1 MARMINSRRLATLV
15 IVSASGCLG
24 SAAAADRASENAV
37 RLAMLRYGLEAK
49 TSVCFSGSFL
59 SLVAMETSAGI
70 GQELDQV
77 DLSSDDLFSHP
88 LAVMTGEGA
97 FELTDDEVSRLRS
110 FVLQGGFLLAS
121 AGCSSDAWAISMRR
135 ALARAFPEH
144 ELEELSLEHEV
155 FHTLYDIRE
164 FVSRKRARVS
174 LQGLQIGG
182 RLGVVFS
189 AQGLNDSGSAGVD
202 EKGASCCCC
211 TGDEILGAKYLNAN
225 IVMYAMTR

>member
-1 MARMINSRRLATLV
+1 
-15 IVSASGCLG
+15 
-24 SAAAADRASENAV
+24 
-37 RLAMLRYGLEAK
+37 MLRYGLESK

-59 SLVAMETSAGI
+59 SLVAMETSAAVA
-70 GQELDQV
+70 QDLALVELA
-77 DLSSDDLFSHP
+77 SDELFSHP

-97 FELTDDEVSRLRS
+97 FELTDDEVARLRS

-121 AGCSSDAWAISMRR
+121 AGCSSDAWATSMRR
-135 ALARAFPEH
+135 ALARAFPEQ
-144 ELEELSLEHEV
+144 ELIELSLEHEV
-155 FHTLYDIRE
+155 FHALYDIRE
-164 FVSRKRARVS
+164 FVSRKRAHVS
-174 LQGLQIGG
+174 LLGLEVGG

-189 AQGLNDSGSAGVD
+189 PQGLNDSGSAGVD